1 MPGARVIQRKRVA
14 WPESN
19 ASRALL
25 LVDSSFSQAAEVGA
39 TAAIAVWWRSEVAH
53 GGVILRTELSPT
65 VARAAVSVKA
75 VQNGAPSAIYADEFV
90 IILASNKVSPWAAI
104 MRYRRIQWDGWWWHE
119 RAGGWVALS
128 IVISMVAVH

>member
-75 VQNGAPSAIYADEFV
+75 VQNGAPSPIYADKNV
-90 IILASNKVSPWAAI
+90 ILLAINKVGPWAATI
-104 MRYRRIQWDGWWWHE
+104 RYRRIQWDGRWWHE

-128 IVISMVAVH
+128 IVISIVAVH